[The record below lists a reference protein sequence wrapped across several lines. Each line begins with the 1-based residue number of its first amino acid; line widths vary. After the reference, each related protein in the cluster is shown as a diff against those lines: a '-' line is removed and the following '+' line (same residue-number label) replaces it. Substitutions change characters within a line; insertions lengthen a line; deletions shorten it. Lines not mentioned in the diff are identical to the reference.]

1 MNELAPI
8 TMKKTIERTYQ
19 FTHLLPGSVR
29 FSRMHIANAIDGAI
43 TYATEDTVLFNLDVI
58 A

>member
-8 TMKKTIERTYQ
+8 TMKKEAGRANQ
-19 FTHLLPGSVR
+19 FIQLLRGCVR
-29 FSRMHIANAIDGAI
+29 FSRMYKANAIDGPI
-43 TYATEDTVLFNLDVI
+43 TYGTEDTVLFNLDVF

>member
-8 TMKKTIERTYQ
+8 TMKKERTYPITQ
-19 FTHLLPGSVR
+19 LLRGSV
-29 FSRMHIANAIDGAI
+29 RMHIANAIDGPI
-43 TYATEDTVLFNLDVI
+43 TNGIEGIVLFDLDVF